1 MVIWFIGLS
10 GSGKTT
16 ISNKFVATIKNKSKK
31 HVIHLDGDEVRF
43 LFENTDYSVHGR
55 EKNAKI
61 ISNLSKFLDNK
72 NVIVVASVLSIFPE
86 WQKWNRE
93 NIKDY
98 FEIYIKVNFDILVKR
113 DVKSLY
119 KNALTGKIKNVVGV
133 DIKFPEPN
141 SDLVIENNKVDYEF
155 DNKIELI
162 FKTLDE
168 KNIKI

>member
-72 NVIVVASVLSIFPE
+72 NVIVVASVLSIF
-86 WQKWNRE
+86 
-93 NIKDY
+93 
-98 FEIYIKVNFDILVKR
+98 L
-113 DVKSLY
+113 
-119 KNALTGKIKNVVGV
+119 
-133 DIKFPEPN
+133 
-141 SDLVIENNKVDYEF
+141 
-155 DNKIELI
+155 
-162 FKTLDE
+162 
-168 KNIKI
+168 